1 LARKPGIKILAVNY
15 CATSGNYINGEES
28 VSRIGLMPIA
38 VPQGVKVNI
47 KGNEVTV
54 EGAKGKLVRVFH
66 PDISIALKD
75 GNLIVSRPSDNRNHR
90 ALHGLSRSLLAN
102 MVEGVTKG
110 FEKVLELS
118 GVGYRAQKAGN
129 KVSLQIGF
137 SHPVEY
143 TPPAGIEI
151 AVDGTNRLRISGVD
165 KEVVGETA
173 AQIRAIR
180 PVDSYKGKGV
190 KYAGERLRLKPGK
203 AGKAALK
210 G

>member
-1 LARKPGIKILAVNY
+1 M
-15 CATSGNYINGEES
+15 
-28 VSRIGLMPIA
+28 SRIGLMPIA

-54 EGAKGKLVRVFH
+54 EGTKGKLVRLFH

-90 ALHGLSRSLLAN
+90 ALHGLTRSLLAN

-129 KVSLQIGF
+129 NVSLQIGF

-143 TPPAGIEI
+143 KPAQGIEI
-151 AVDGTNRLRISGVD
+151 AVDGTNRIRIIGID
-165 KEVVGETA
+165 KELVGETA

-190 KYAGERLRLKPGK
+190 KYAGEKLRLKPGK